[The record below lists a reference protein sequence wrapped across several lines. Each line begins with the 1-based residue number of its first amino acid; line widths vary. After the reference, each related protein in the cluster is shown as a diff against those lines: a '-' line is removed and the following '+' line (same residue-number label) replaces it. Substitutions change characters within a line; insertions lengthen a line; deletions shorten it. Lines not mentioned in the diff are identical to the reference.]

1 MKAITIWQPWASL
14 IAMGHK
20 TIETRTHDR
29 FKSLVGLR
37 IAIHAGKRFDRT
49 ALPVI
54 RSVRDML
61 PRYRANRLCGFHCPT
76 AAELD
81 RAWDERGMILA
92 TAFVTQLKSLTWDS
106 DVKAAMCDPRG
117 LYGLVLTDIEPL
129 DPPIKARGRQ
139 GIWEWDE
146 RSIL

>member
-29 FKSLVGLR
+29 FKSLVSQR
-37 IAIHAGKRFDRT
+37 IAIHAGRKYDARAYWTIIKGRPLF
-49 ALPVI
+49 
-54 RSVRDML
+54 
-61 PRYRANRLCGFHCPT
+61 PRLW
-76 AAELD
+76 ELL
-81 RAWDERGMILA
+81 RENMERPQGCVVC
-92 TAFVTQLKSLTWDS
+92 TAFVAAARRLTEADS
-106 DVKAAMCDPRG
+106 KAALCPADG
-117 LYGLVLTDIEPL
+117 LFGLVLTDIEPV

-146 RSIL
+146 RSSL